1 MDHSLTHEVYTH
13 QNQHPHINTHRHKI
27 KRTIVCTIITGSVV
41 SIEYDPVGRFKLT
54 HEDIELLSKELRDA
68 LIPFHQVKIT
78 GDLGEGIMITMYI
91 PY

>member
-1 MDHSLTHEVYTH
+1 MYD
-13 QNQHPHINTHRHKI
+13 
-27 KRTIVCTIITGSVV
+27 ITGSVV

-78 GDLGEGIMITMYI
+78 GDLGEGIMTNHECIYI
-91 PY
+91 IMSQFFTAFLL